1 MNFFPGGKSGINFF
15 PEEEGGSGGSMA
27 LGMGERP
34 LSALGMGERPLS
46 RNEAKK
52 QVMDTLVEAGFAER
66 EPQGFMRRPKYKI
79 LDNAKARAFLSKSL
93 GKRGADEML
102 GILNRGADETLATI
116 RDLSASPSEFASSD
130 PSSVNVDF
138 SRPGSS
144 MAERILGGGL
154 SMTNPR
160 QTGGVV
166 LPDVTLEG
174 GTPAQPNQLPI
185 GLNPGMPPDPNAPV
199 SLAED
204 PTSPRRGPDFMRGEE
219 VPGSIGQQVV
229 PEEEI
234 PESIGQQ
241 VADAR
246 PDPIS
251 DAEVLEAEDAAMGTE
266 PIPESEKKGSLAG
279 RLLRGAGKSGLLADL
294 GVLLGAAVGGEGVRR
309 GVEKGL
315 EVQRQEKRF
324 ERGMTFREEQLA
336 QTKAL
341 TEARLKIMEEG
352 NKNDAMRI
360 MAQVRASAGKADATA
375 QGKIAD
381 RLWDLTKAA
390 AGGEMNRE
398 DCIAA
403 IRKETE
409 LRGVKWTQEMEA
421 KYDSYFAPYLMR
433 VDDRISPVQSND
445 MVKAAELQERA
456 ARIKVRLR
464 NPELQPL
471 LGAVQGRINEFKSW
485 IFGADP
491 DVVPPEFSKLLTE
504 MGFEVDAVRREAT
517 GAAINSSEEKFYN
530 MLVGSLSMDYRALS
544 NQMDIIMDTMQD
556 FRVSPLK
563 RALGAKYSWAGD
575 DYEDALS
582 QLPTFT
588 YQGWLKGT
596 IAAARGG
603 DERSQRLLRDAGI
616 IGGQ

>member
-1 MNFFPGGKSGINFF
+1 MSMGPQELNQIRELLDQGVPLDEAIRSLQFPSSG
-15 PEEEGGSGGSMA
+15 P
-27 LGMGERP
+27 P
-34 LSALGMGERPLS
+34 
-46 RNEAKK
+46 
-52 QVMDTLVEAGFAER
+52 MDRGYDE
-66 EPQGFMRRPKYKI
+66 
-79 LDNAKARAFLSKSL
+79 ARASVGF
-93 GKRGADEML
+93 GMNPTAD
-102 GILNRGADETLATI
+102 
-116 RDLSASPSEFASSD
+116 
-130 PSSVNVDF
+130 
-138 SRPGSS
+138 
-144 MAERILGGGL
+144 RILGGAPP
-154 SMTNPR
+154 TNPVSLGTR
-160 QTGGVV
+160 PGDDFASQLRSLGGALNRMLEPRDMSAIRNQGYRNRGRGQEGPRLERGSTRRPGQVVEDPMGLGEALKNINRPEVGDPKRGPRGRKVGTWTAEEIEAEFGGGPVSLEERLAPEPNRAQEALDELLSTTPTVTPLTGAEAEATAAEAAAAAEADSSEEA
-166 LPDVTLEG
+166 LPEAGAITPLPPEG
-174 GTPAQPNQLPI
+174 EPYDELPTTTPEEVS
-185 GLNPGMPPDPNAPV
+185 GPGMP
-199 SLAED
+199 E
-204 PTSPRRGPDFMRGEE
+204 
-219 VPGSIGQQVV
+219 
-229 PEEEI
+229 
-234 PESIGQQ
+234 
-241 VADAR
+241 
-246 PDPIS
+246 
-251 DAEVLEAEDAAMGTE
+251 
-266 PIPESEKKGSLAG
+266 EKKGSLAG
-279 RLLRGAGKSGLLADL
+279 RLLRGAGKSGLLADV